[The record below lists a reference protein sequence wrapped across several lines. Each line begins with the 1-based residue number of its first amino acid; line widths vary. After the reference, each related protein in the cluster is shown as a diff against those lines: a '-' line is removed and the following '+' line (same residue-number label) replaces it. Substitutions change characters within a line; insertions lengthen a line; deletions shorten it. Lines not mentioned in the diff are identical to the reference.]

1 MSYRVSPVSN
11 GKNSAPKTTVHRSQ
25 CMWVQHDWPGPF
37 LTRAKAIAWAQMTG
51 HPVDYCQTCDP

>member
-51 HPVDYCQTCDP
+51 HPVDYCQKCDP